1 MDKIALASQLIVAFS
16 VLFVWVFRFDNIVKE
31 FKQYGLSDL
40 IRNSVGA
47 SKISLSALLIAG
59 VFYPGLVV
67 LSSLSMAF
75 FMFCAQLAHIK
86 VRNPLIKFI
95 PSLLFL
101 VLSLFIAAVNMGL
114 L

>member
-59 VFYPGLVV
+59 VFLPRFG
-67 LSSLSMAF
+67 SF
-75 FMFCAQLAHIK
+75 FLLYQWLFLCF
-86 VRNPLIKFI
+86 VRNWHISK
-95 PSLLFL
+95 
-101 VLSLFIAAVNMGL
+101 
-114 L
+114 

>member
-40 IRNSVGA
+40 IRNTVGA

-59 VFYPGLVV
+59 FFYPGLVV
-67 LSSLSMAF
+67 FSSLSMAF

-86 VRNPLIKFI
+86 VRNPFIKFI

-101 VLSLFIAAVNMGL
+101 VLSLFIAAFNMGL

>member
-67 LSSLSMAF
+67 FSSLSMAF
-75 FMFCAQLAHIK
+75 FK
-86 VRNPLIKFI
+86 
-95 PSLLFL
+95 
-101 VLSLFIAAVNMGL
+101 
-114 L
+114 